1 MAGLWIDASRI
12 ALVVLSGYGS
22 MTAVTVR
29 RPRPKTQRA
38 ARDPRR
44 RPDVSDWSALPDN
57 QLLKLRL
64 CDLKLELAGT
74 DLETRTEAINAE
86 LKERGLLFRPHVWL
100 STEWFSPDGI
110 PGFAIP
116 FYLAH
121 PRLMELEQ
129 RQMREVEGGTPRS
142 CMQLMRH
149 ETAHALDNAYALHG
163 RGDWHE
169 VFGRFDSDYVSHYQ
183 PKPYSK
189 RFVRHLEL
197 WYAQSHPAEDFAE
210 TFAVWLDPSS
220 RWRTRYRGWPALSKL
235 NYLDELM
242 RDIEGKRPPQ
252 RTRDRIEP
260 IGELKKTLGEYYREK
275 RARYRLALRET
286 YDRDLKRLFS
296 EPSGGRRERNAAS
309 FLRRERGEIRKL
321 VSRWTGEYQYAVD
334 RVLAEII
341 QRAEE
346 LGLVVASGASHVKRD
361 AMLLVAAQT
370 LKYLNRGHHHY
381 PR

>member
-1 MAGLWIDASRI
+1 LSDAE
-12 ALVVLSGYGS
+12 
-22 MTAVTVR
+22 
-29 RPRPKTQRA
+29 
-38 ARDPRR
+38 
-44 RPDVSDWSALPDN
+44 
-57 QLLKLRL
+57 LLKVRL
-64 CDLKLELAGT
+64 CDLKLTIAGT
-74 DLETRTEAINAE
+74 ELEERAQLINAE
-86 LKERGLLFRPHVWL
+86 LAARGLLFRPHVWL

-129 RQMREVEGGTPRS
+129 RQMHEVEGGTARS
-142 CMQLMRH
+142 CLQLMRH
-149 ETAHALDNAYALHG
+149 ETAHALDNAYSLHR
-163 RGDWHE
+163 RGDWRE
-169 VFGRFDSDYVSHYQ
+169 VFGRFESDYVTHYQ

-220 RWRTRYRGWPALSKL
+220 RWRTRYRGWPALAKL
-235 NYLDELM
+235 HYLDELM
-242 RDIEGKRPPQ
+242 GDIEGKKPTTRA
-252 RTRDRIEP
+252 RDRIEP

-296 EPSGGRRERNAAS
+296 EPTGGLRERRAAS
-309 FLRRERGEIRKL
+309 FLRKERSEIRKL

-346 LGLVVASGASHVKRD
+346 LGLVVTSGASHVKRD

-370 LKYLNRGHHHY
+370 LNYLNRGHHHF

>member
-1 MAGLWIDASRI
+1 MP
-12 ALVVLSGYGS
+12 
-22 MTAVTVR
+22 R
-29 RPRPKTQRA
+29 RSPKTQRVPRA
-38 ARDPRR
+38 SRPVAGARHWTEL
-44 RPDVSDWSALPDN
+44 SDAE
-57 QLLKLRL
+57 LLKLRL
-64 CDLKLELAGT
+64 CDLKLSISGTELEA
-74 DLETRTEAINAE
+74 RTQLLNAE
-86 LKERGLLFRPHVWL
+86 LKRRGLLFRPHVWL
-100 STEWFSPDGI
+100 STEWFSPDGV

-129 RQMREVEGGTPRS
+129 RQMHEVEGGTPRS

-149 ETAHALDNAYALHG
+149 ETAHALDNAYALHA
-163 RGDWHE
+163 RGDWRE
-169 VFGRFDSDYVSHYQ
+169 VFGRFESDYVTHYQ

-210 TFAVWLDPSS
+210 TFAVWLDPAS
-220 RWRTRYRGWPALSKL
+220 RWRSRYRGWPALQKL
-235 NYLDELM
+235 HYLDELM
-242 RDIEGKRPPQ
+242 HDIEGKKPAK
-252 RTRDRIEP
+252 RTRERIEP

-275 RARYRLALRET
+275 RARYRLALRDT
-286 YDRDLKRLFS
+286 YDRDLKRLFA
-296 EPSGGRRERNAAS
+296 EPGGGRRDRSAAS
-309 FLRRERGEIRKL
+309 FLRKERGEIRKL

-334 RVLAEII
+334 RVLAEVI

-370 LKYLNRGHHHY
+370 LKYLNRGHHHF

>member
-1 MAGLWIDASRI
+1 M
-12 ALVVLSGYGS
+12 
-22 MTAVTVR
+22 R
-29 RPRPKTQRA
+29 RPRPQPKRA
-38 ARDPRR
+38 PRAPR
-44 RPDVSDWSALPDN
+44 KSPGVRAWSELPDAE
-57 QLLKLRL
+57 LLKVRL
-64 CDLKLELAGT
+64 CDLKLTIAGT
-74 DLETRTEAINAE
+74 ELQERTERINAE
-86 LKERGLLFRPHVWL
+86 LQGRGLLFRPHVWL
-100 STEWFSPDGI
+100 STEWFSPDGV

-121 PRLMELEQ
+121 PRLVELEQ
-129 RQMREVEGGTPRS
+129 RQMHEVEGGTSRS
-142 CMQLMRH
+142 CLQLMRH
-149 ETAHALDNAYALHG
+149 ETGHALDNAYALHG
-163 RGDWHE
+163 RDDWRE
-169 VFGRFDSDYVSHYQ
+169 VFGRFDSDYVTHYQ

-210 TFAVWLDPSS
+210 TFAVWLDPAS
-220 RWRTRYRGWPALSKL
+220 RWRSRYRGWPALQKL
-235 NYLDELM
+235 RYLDGLM
-242 RDIEGKRPPQ
+242 QDIEGKKPVR
-252 RTRDRIEP
+252 RNRGRLEP
-260 IGELKKTLGEYYREK
+260 IGELKKTLGDYYREK

-296 EPSGGRRERNAAS
+296 EPTGDRRERIAAS
-309 FLRRERGEIRKL
+309 FLRKERAEIRKL

-346 LGLVVASGASHVKRD
+346 LGLVVASTASHVKRD

-370 LKYLNRGHHHY
+370 LKYLNRGHHHF

>member
-1 MAGLWIDASRI
+1 M
-12 ALVVLSGYGS
+12 
-22 MTAVTVR
+22 
-29 RPRPKTQRA
+29 
-38 ARDPRR
+38 RR
-44 RPDVSDWSALPDN
+44 RVSARAWTKLSDEELLDV
-57 QLLKLRL
+57 RL
-64 CDLKLELAGT
+64 CDLKLTVAGTELEAHSEQLSEELA
-74 DLETRTEAINAE
+74 
-86 LKERGLLFRPHVWL
+86 KRGLLFRPHVWL

-129 RQMREVEGGTPRS
+129 RQMHEVEGGTARS

-149 ETAHALDNAYALHG
+149 ETAHALDNAYALH
-163 RGDWHE
+163 RREDWGD

-220 RWRTRYRGWPALSKL
+220 RWRTRYRGWAALQKL
-235 NYLDELM
+235 TYCDQLM
-242 RDIEGKRPPQ
+242 AEIEGKKPATR
-252 RTRDRIEP
+252 RRDRIEP
-260 IGELKKTLGEYYREK
+260 IGELKKTLGDYYREK
-275 RARYRLALRET
+275 RARYRLALRES
-286 YDRDLKRLFS
+286 YDRDLKRLFA
-296 EPSGGRRERNAAS
+296 EPSGARRERSAAS
-309 FLRRERGEIRKL
+309 FLRKERPEIRKL
-321 VSRWTGEYQYAVD
+321 VSKWTGEYQYAVD

-341 QRAEE
+341 QRTEE
-346 LGLVVASGASHVKRD
+346 LGLVVGSGAAHVKRD
-361 AMLLVAAQT
+361 AMLLVATQT
-370 LKYLNRGHHHY
+370 LKYLNRGHHHF